1 MIMNPDSILKGFH
14 NAYPS
19 PIQTVDSHTAGE
31 PTRLIIG
38 GLPEIPGATMAEK
51 RASFMERLDH
61 VRGLLTR
68 EPRGHRDLLA
78 ALLTPAVSPEADFGL
93 IYMDGKRYPFLCG
106 HATIGAVTTLI
117 ETGMIQAREPETR
130 VFVDTPSGPMQAR
143 AMIRDS
149 SVRSVAIRTVPS
161 FVYRT
166 GEPLDVPGIGTISVD
181 TVCVGGFFVM
191 VDMAQLPFDLLAQPV
206 QGVIDLGMTIID
218 QANRQLRVSH
228 PERPEVTTVDV
239 VEFTSK
245 RDSDPLK
252 GRSFVVYGEAHL
264 DRSPCG
270 TGTAAKLTLMH
281 HNGQIGQDQVFEN
294 QSPTSTLFQGR
305 IVNTVPVGSLKG
317 VEVEISG
324 SAHITGAHSFV
335 LNPDDPFPEGFL
347 L

>member
-1 MIMNPDSILKGFH
+1 MTPDSILKGFQRSFP
-14 NAYPS
+14 APV
-19 PIQTVDSHTAGE
+19 QTVDSHTAGE
-31 PTRLIIG
+31 PTRLIVG
-38 GLPEIPGATMAEK
+38 GLPDMPGETMAEK
-51 RASFMERLDH
+51 RRAFMAGLDH
-61 VRGLLTR
+61 FRGLLTR

-78 ALLTPAVSPEADFGL
+78 ALLTPPVTAEADFGL

-117 ETGMIQAREPETR
+117 QTGVVQAREPETL
-130 VFVDTPSGPMQAR
+130 VTVDTPSGPMQAR
-143 AMIRDS
+143 ATIQDNA
-149 SVRSVAIRTVPS
+149 VQSVAIRTVPS
-161 FVYRT
+161 FVFRT
-166 GEPLDVPGIGTISVD
+166 GERLDLPDIGTISVD

-191 VDMAQLPFDLLAQPV
+191 VDMAELPFDLQSQPV
-206 QGVIDLGMTIID
+206 QSVIDLGMMIID
-218 QANRQLRVSH
+218 QANSQLWVSH

-239 VEFTSK
+239 VEFTSS

-281 HNGQIGQDQVFEN
+281 HKGQIAENQVFEN

-305 IVNTVPVGSLKG
+305 IVNTVPVGDFQG
-317 VEVEISG
+317 VEVEIRG
-324 SAHITGAHSFV
+324 SAHITGAHMFV
-335 LNPDDPFPEGFL
+335 LDPDDPFPEGFL